1 MSDTDGESDAGSQE
15 VEDSQEAEDAQ
26 EDKPEQVHLH
36 PLTPEIMAESLSL
49 LCKTGNALAH
59 AYVRVDLKDREL
71 TDVYALSSF
80 IHLRY
85 VDISGN
91 QLFDISPLAHL
102 SQLLW
107 LNAEGNRLTSAR
119 LDNLPFLQIASF
131 ARNRIQD
138 TEGIAHP
145 FLETL
150 NLSHNQIRAVSGFD
164 PLKLT
169 FLHTLELRANHLES
183 TLGICLPH
191 LRHLYL
197 AANQIFSLEGLE
209 LLVSLQT
216 LHLRENQIEKL
227 DGFSVRMGSLQ
238 YLNLRANQI
247 IDIQQTKRLHCLP
260 KLRALVLAENPCTD
274 EESHRLEVL
283 MALPGL
289 QRLDKES
296 FTPDERAEAAE
307 ALRAREQQEG
317 KLNEE
322 GQELEEAG

>member
-197 AANQIFSLEGLE
+197 
-209 LLVSLQT
+209 T